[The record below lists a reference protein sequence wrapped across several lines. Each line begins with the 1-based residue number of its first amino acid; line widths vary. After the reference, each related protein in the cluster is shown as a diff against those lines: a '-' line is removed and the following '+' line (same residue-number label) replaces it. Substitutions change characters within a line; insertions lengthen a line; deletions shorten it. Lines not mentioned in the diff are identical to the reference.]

1 MNLIKF
7 QFVCFFCILSS
18 ILYSQEIKYPV
29 SEIPKE
35 LLENS
40 KAVVRYDLNE
50 FEVYSSNSAV
60 IRVKYVI
67 TILNNNAIENSKF
80 IKNYNKFSK
89 IKNIKAIIYDAQGYK
104 VKKISNSDIRD
115 FSAISDYSIYDDNRV
130 KYIDPK
136 FGNLPFTIEYSYEVK
151 LSGFISYPSYIPLQD
166 YNIALEKSEFRVITP
181 KNLPFR
187 YLIKNM
193 TNEPVK
199 KEKENIFIY
208 EWRIQ
213 NLLAIKEEMYT
224 TEITNF
230 IPIVYTAPLY
240 FKMNGYEG
248 NYQSWKSFGE
258 WIMKLNY
265 GKNNLSKKTQHH
277 IKNLLNGTT
286 DKVEKIKILY
296 NYLQNKTRYVSIQV
310 GIGGLQP
317 FDAEIVDKY
326 SYGDCKALSNYM
338 KSLLDVANI
347 KSYYSLVPA
356 GRNIPSFLKDFPSNQ
371 FNHAIIC
378 IPMEKDTIWLECT
391 SQLSPFG
398 YLGTFTDDR
407 DALLITENG
416 GELVH
421 TPVYSV
427 FDNKQVR
434 KVVVSLN
441 SDLSAMV
448 NVKTSYKGLFYD
460 KIQEIIHIDDIDKKR
475 FVTKNIDIA
484 NFELLNFSHKEN
496 KNIIPQIDEEINFA
510 LPEYGIKM
518 NNIILLPL
526 NLMNKIDNVPLNT
539 TQRKFDIQIQRSNMM
554 VDSVVYI
561 IPDNYLIDKLP
572 GNQIIKSIY
581 GDYNS
586 RILINNQQITYIRTF
601 TLNKGIYP
609 ATDYLNFTN
618 FFEKIQK
625 IDQINCVLK
634 SR

>member
-1 MNLIKF
+1 
-7 QFVCFFCILSS
+7 
-18 ILYSQEIKYPV
+18 
-29 SEIPKE
+29 
-35 LLENS
+35 
-40 KAVVRYDLNE
+40 
-50 FEVYSSNSAV
+50 
-60 IRVKYVI
+60 
-67 TILNNNAIENSKF
+67 
-80 IKNYNKFSK
+80 
-89 IKNIKAIIYDAQGYK
+89 
-104 VKKISNSDIRD
+104 
-115 FSAISDYSIYDDNRV
+115 
-130 KYIDPK
+130 
-136 FGNLPFTIEYSYEVK
+136 
-151 LSGFISYPSYIPLQD
+151 
-166 YNIALEKSEFRVITP
+166 
-181 KNLPFR
+181 
-187 YLIKNM
+187 
-193 TNEPVK
+193 
-199 KEKENIFIY
+199 
-208 EWRIQ
+208 
-213 NLLAIKEEMYT
+213 
-224 TEITNF
+224 
-230 IPIVYTAPLY
+230 
-240 FKMNGYEG
+240 
-248 NYQSWKSFGE
+248 
-258 WIMKLNY
+258 
-265 GKNNLSKKTQHH
+265 
-277 IKNLLNGTT
+277 
-286 DKVEKIKILY
+286 LY